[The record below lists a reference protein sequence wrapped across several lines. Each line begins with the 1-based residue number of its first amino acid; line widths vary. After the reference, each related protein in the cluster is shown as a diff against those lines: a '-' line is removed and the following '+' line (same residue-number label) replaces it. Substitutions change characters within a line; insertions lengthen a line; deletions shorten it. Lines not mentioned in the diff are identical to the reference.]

1 MRSLSSEGRF
11 GSLVMRPERVAFW
24 LADESGALVNFV
36 ETAAPS
42 SPDGRGASID
52 VPLVPSPALRAG
64 FQRDLR
70 SRPTRGV
77 LAQPRFSG
85 RLSLN

>member
-24 LADESGALVNFV
+24 LADESRALVNFV

-70 SRPTRGV
+70 SRPIRGIP
-77 LAQPRFSG
+77 ARRWFFGQHSI
-85 RLSLN
+85 S